1 MSWLE
6 KASEMLSES
15 VKKPPANVDSSTI
28 TDPEKAGEIAEKS
41 LNESTTSTETDSET
55 NTDNG
60 EEKNENVIQNKKES
74 E

>member
-15 VKKPPANVDSSTI
+15 EKKPLANVDSSTI

-41 LNESTTSTETDSET
+41 LNESTTSTESDSET
-55 NTDNG
+55 KNDNG
-60 EEKNENVIQNKKES
+60 EETKENGIQDKKES

>member
-6 KASEMLSES
+6 KASEMLSEGK
-15 VKKPPANVDSSTI
+15 KKPPANADSSTI

-41 LNESTTSTETDSET
+41 LNESTTNTETDSET

-60 EEKNENVIQNKKES
+60 EETKEDGIQDKKES

>member
-6 KASEMLSES
+6 KASEMLSEGK
-15 VKKPPANVDSSTI
+15 KKPPANVDSSTI

-41 LNESTTSTETDSET
+41 LNEPEKKETDNSET

-60 EEKNENVIQNKKES
+60 EETKENGIQDKKES